1 MYNDF
6 AEIYDSFMDNVPYD
20 AWCEQ
25 TAAILQTYGISS
37 GIVADLGCGTGA
49 MTERMA
55 AKGYDMIGIDNSG
68 EMLTEAICK
77 RDESGHDILYL
88 RQDMREFELY
98 GTCAAIISRC
108 DSMNYITDY
117 DDLVKVFRLVSNYL
131 DPKGLFVFDM
141 KTEFMYEKI
150 LGDNTYS
157 RSTDDATYIWE
168 NYYDSE
174 KKLNEYE
181 LTMFI
186 REDDLFRKS
195 NEIHTQRAYSP
206 EEIKNAAAEAG
217 LKWLGVWDADNEEEI
232 TEDTARFL
240 VVLQENEKTGFKKIN
255 N

>member
-25 TAAILQTYGISS
+25 TAAILRTYGISS

-55 AKGYDMIGIDNSG
+55 GLGYDMIGIDNSD
-68 EMLTEAICK
+68 EMLMEALRK

-88 RQDMREFELY
+88 KQDMREFELY

-108 DSMNYITDY
+108 DSLNYITDSG
-117 DDLVKVFRLVSNYL
+117 DLEKVFRLVNNYL
-131 DPKGLFVFDM
+131 DPGGLFVFDL
-141 KTEFMYEKI
+141 KTEYMYKNI
-150 LGDNTYS
+150 LGENTFS

-168 NYYDSE
+168 NYYDPE
-174 KKLNEYE
+174 KKINEYD

-186 REDDLFRKS
+186 REGDMFRKS
-195 NEIHTQRAYSP
+195 VETHAQRAYGP
-206 EEIKNAAAEAG
+206 DELKQAAERAG
-217 LKWLGVWDADNEEEI
+217 MKWLGIWDADSEDNI
-232 TEDTARFL
+232 SEDTARFL
-240 VVLQENEKTGFKKIN
+240 VVLRENGK
-255 N
+255 